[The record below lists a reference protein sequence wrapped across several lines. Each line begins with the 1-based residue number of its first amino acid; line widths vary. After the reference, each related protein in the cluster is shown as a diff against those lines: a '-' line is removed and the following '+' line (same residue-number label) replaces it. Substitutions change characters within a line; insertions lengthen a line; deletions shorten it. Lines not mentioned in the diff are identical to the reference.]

1 MSGAQT
7 RLNRN
12 TLWMM
17 LSRFGAQ
24 GLAVIFTILLAQ
36 RLGAEGFGEY
46 AFIAALLFITNALTM
61 FGTDMLLIREIA
73 GQGNLSRLAY
83 ALVLQLALSAL
94 FISLFWLFGARIPN
108 QSMETIT
115 ALRIYSLA
123 LIPLAFFTMFTTALR
138 GVQRLDMYSLL
149 NLIVSALQVGVVLL
163 PEISILRLSILLV
176 LAQIAAAIL
185 AGLICSYAIRNF
197 WQSWRFSPMDLP
209 SFLREAA
216 PIAFLAMVTMLYQRL
231 SIGML
236 SILMG
241 ATITGIFSAAF
252 RAVEA
257 SKTAHLAVF
266 AALYPAMAE
275 NMSLRLPLGRSN
287 PPPNDEI
294 ASSGFDARVSTFL
307 TTTYSKLLIVGAV
320 GISFLLFVLAKP
332 LVILLYGHEFILSS
346 SVLQILAW
354 LLIPFTINTYLTLS
368 FLASGRE
375 HLIGRALTVSLLG
388 LLILNLWWIPAKG
401 VGGSA
406 WATLVAECF
415 QSVLLLASAR
425 LPVHVQG
432 EVRELSELS

>member
-1 MSGAQT
+1 MSDAQT

-12 TLWMM
+12 ALWMM

-24 GLAVIFTILLAQ
+24 GLAMIFTILLAQ

-46 AFIAALLFITNALTM
+46 AFIAALLFIANGLTT

-73 GQGNLSRLAY
+73 GQGNLSRLVY
-83 ALVLQLALSAL
+83 ALVLQLGLSAL
-94 FISLFWLFGARIPN
+94 FIILLWLFGARIPN

-123 LIPLAFFTMFTTALR
+123 LIPLAFFTVFTTALR
-138 GVQRLDMYSLL
+138 GVQRMDMYSLL

-163 PEISILRLSILLV
+163 PEISIVRLSILLV
-176 LAQIAAAIL
+176 ITQIAAAIL

-197 WQSWRFSPMDLP
+197 WQSWLFSSIDLP
-209 SFLREAA
+209 FFLREAA
-216 PIAFLAMVTMLYQRL
+216 PIAFLALVTMLYQRL
-231 SIGML
+231 SIGMV

-241 ATITGIFSAAF
+241 ATVTGIFSAAL

-275 NMSLRLPLGRSN
+275 NMSLRATLGRSN
-287 PPPNDEI
+287 SPVNEEI
-294 ASSGFDARVSTFL
+294 ASSGFDARDSTFL
-307 TTTYSKLLIVGAV
+307 AKTYSKLLIAGAV
-320 GISFLLFVLAKP
+320 GISLLLFVLAKP
-332 LVILLYGHEFILSS
+332 LVILLYGNEFILSS

-375 HLIGRALTVSLLG
+375 HLVGRALTVSLLA

-401 VGGSA
+401 AGGGA
-406 WATLVAECF
+406 WATLVVECL
-415 QSVLLLASAR
+415 QSVMLLASAR
-425 LPVHVQG
+425 PFIHPQG